1 MIWSI
6 YVPIASLLLFF
17 IWMLRITLRARASL
31 RKVNL
36 ETDQI
41 TTVLE
46 ELRKTRRFT
55 EHHEYWLDDTYNFIT
70 RNSNIDNNPLL
81 ELVNRFHAMRSL
93 AAPDVA
99 AALQSISDREVDKL
113 EIARETPNSLLL
125 LGIMGTVIG
134 MVIALANFG
143 LAGLQGEGATL
154 SIGRIMGS
162 MFIAFIS
169 TGFALLMSVT
179 TRGYLEKV
187 SIHQSD
193 MLADLESYAFNY
205 LAPLLLPKQDSAMQQ
220 QFQELLDRQQILLGE
235 SLEKSSVTLD
245 KFTGAIDQAQQVTK
259 GLASSLSE
267 NASTVAKVGHRMS
280 NDLNQVSNEVS
291 SKLLIGLSRIDQ
303 DLAAHRLGIESSHNE
318 AQARFEEER
327 HWNLQQ
333 AELLHERFQETIKL
347 LERNNLEL
355 LKGFTNMSAH
365 LAEQVERQT
374 QSLDGL
380 RQDLGSLSDRLVEG
394 QERQHATFLQTVQSF
409 LQEQFNDLARSFG
422 LKRRN

>member
-6 YVPIASLLLFF
+6 YVPIASLILFF

-31 RKVNL
+31 QTVNSDI
-36 ETDQI
+36 DQI
-41 TTVLE
+41 SGVLE
-46 ELRKTRRFT
+46 DLRKTRRFT

-70 RNSNIDNNPLL
+70 RNSSIDNNPLL
-81 ELVNRFHAMRSL
+81 ELINRFYAMRFL
-93 AAPDVA
+93 ASPDVA

-134 MVIALANFG
+134 MVIALASFG

-187 SIHQSD
+187 TLRQSD
-193 MLADLESYAFNY
+193 MLAELESYAFNY

-220 QFQELLDRQQILLGE
+220 QFQGLLERQQTLLGE
-235 SLEKSSVTLD
+235 SLEKSSSSLD
-245 KFTGAIDQAQQVTK
+245 KFISAIDQAQQLTK
-259 GLASSLSE
+259 GLSSSLSE

-280 NDLNQVSNEVS
+280 TDLNQVSNDVS
-291 SKLLIGLSRIDQ
+291 TKLIATIGRIDKDLSDHRHQLQSHYQ
-303 DLAAHRLGIESSHNE
+303 D
-318 AQARFEEER
+318 AQMQFEQER
-327 HWNLQQ
+327 KWNLQQ
-333 AELLHERFQETIKL
+333 AELLNDRFNKTIEL

-365 LAEQVERQT
+365 LAEQVETQT
-374 QSLDGL
+374 ESLEGL
-380 RQDLGSLSDRLVEG
+380 RQDLRILGERLSESQERHHASLMQNVQQFLSD
-394 QERQHATFLQTVQSF
+394 
-409 LQEQFNDLARSFG
+409 QFNELARSLG
-422 LKRRN
+422 LRRRN

>member
-17 IWMLRITLRARASL
+17 VWMLRITLRARASL
-31 RKVNL
+31 QRVNL

-41 TTVLE
+41 TGVLE
-46 ELRKTRRFT
+46 DLRKTRRFT

-113 EIARETPNSLLL
+113 EIARETPKSLLL

-143 LAGLQGEGATL
+143 LAGLQGEGSTL

-187 SIHQSD
+187 TLRQSD
-193 MLADLESYAFNY
+193 MLSELESYAFNY

-235 SLEKSSVTLD
+235 SLEKSSVTLE

-280 NDLNQVSNEVS
+280 NDLNQVSNEVT
-291 SKLLIGLSRIDQ
+291 SKLMIALNRIDK
-303 DLAAHRLGIESSHNE
+303 DLTEHRSSLEASQKE
-318 AQARFEEER
+318 AQLRYEDER
-327 HWNLQQ
+327 RWNLQQ
-333 AELLHERFQETIKL
+333 SELLQERFQETIHL

-365 LAEQVERQT
+365 LAEQIEQQT
-374 QSLDGL
+374 RSLENL
-380 RQDLGSLSDRLVEG
+380 RQDVNILSERLLEG
-394 QERQHATFLQTVQSF
+394 QERQHASFLATVQTF
-409 LQEQFNDLARSFG
+409 IQDQFNELARSFG
-422 LKRRN
+422 LRRRN